1 MPTGTAAPQVPIA
14 VVGLGAL
21 MPDALDP
28 ADFWRNVVAGRDLMT
43 DVPPSRWLIGDY
55 YDADP
60 AVPDGTYGRRG
71 AFLPAVDFDP
81 MRYGIPPNAL
91 PATDTS
97 QLLALMVAEQ
107 VLADCASGP
116 IDRERVSVL
125 VGASALQLMV
135 EVSGRLQRPLWLK
148 GLRDRGMPEAD
159 AQAACDAIAANY
171 VPWTEETFPG
181 LLTNVISGRIANK
194 FDLHGTNHTTD
205 AACASSLAAVY
216 AAVAELALGRADL
229 VLTGGVDT
237 MNDITMFTCFSRTPA
252 LSLSGDCRPFSDAA
266 DGTMLGEG
274 IAMFALKRLADAE
287 RDGDHVYAVIRG
299 VGTSSDGRG
308 AAIYAPRPEGQVR
321 ALRRAY
327 ESAGYGPGSVELVE
341 AHGTGTRAGDAAEFA
356 ALREVFAASHAGSAW
371 CALGSVKS
379 QIGHTKA
386 AAGAAG
392 LLKAVLALAHQ
403 TLPPTI
409 KVDQPSA
416 ALGIDGSPFYLN
428 TQARPWT
435 RAADH
440 PRRASVSSFGFGGTN
455 FHVTLEEYRPPAG
468 SRARPAGRFAAGPE
482 LVLLSAGSRDELLRR
497 LRQLGPSRS
506 LSVVAGQTR
515 QDFRADDDLRLAV
528 TVSSPADLAAKLT
541 AAEMLIEGGATAAPG
556 IHLATGGAQ
565 PGRVGFLFPGQ
576 GSQYVGMGADVAMA
590 MPQAQA
596 SWDRTASLGLG
607 EVPLHTV
614 VFPAPAFTDAGRLGQ
629 EARLTATEWAQPALA
644 AHSMALLSVLSDLKL
659 VPDCVAGHSFG
670 ELTALYAAG
679 AVGPDTLLRL
689 ARRRGELMR
698 EAAAEPSAMLAV
710 TASWDQ
716 AAGAI
721 EQVPGVWL
729 ANDNAPRQV
738 VLAGTREALEAAAAR
753 LSGQRIG
760 TMWLNAA
767 AAFHSPLVAA
777 AAGPLLDFLRAAD
790 VRAPSVKVYAGADAT
805 VYPDDQDEL
814 RRRLADQLTAPVRF
828 VDVINAM
835 YADGVRTFVEVGPG
849 AVLTGLAGQ
858 ILGDREHAAVCL
870 DRRGR
875 AGLAVLLDGFGRLAV
890 RGVAMDAAALGAA
903 CAGTARG
910 DGAAE
915 PDRPRMTVKIDGGNY
930 GRPYPPLDGAAPDV
944 AVPQQTPQQGTLPDG
959 ATQEE
964 QPPPQEVTP
973 RQAPL
978 DGFAPND
985 PPQEGIPAAGAAPNG
1000 AAPGRAPQEAAAP
1013 NGAAPEGTP
1022 LAGTVPVGNAS
1033 GPLAGELA
1041 LQALQPPAAV
1051 AGPPAAARADDS
1063 WLQVIEAAQRQSA
1076 EAHAAFQRAMTDSH
1090 LAYLRM
1096 TQATFAGLL
1105 GMATGEPAAVPPE
1118 LSPGPARQ
1126 LPPAPVPPIPP
1137 TPPSVPPALRPPASP
1152 SRPPGPGGAT
1162 GSPVPA
1168 PQAAPAAA
1176 PVNGSGGSA
1185 APGPLDAESIGLLLL
1200 SIVAERTGY
1209 PAEMLNV
1216 DMDLEAD
1223 LGIDSIKKVEILSA
1237 IGEQA
1242 GDMPGVDPGAFTS
1255 LRTLRAIAEKT
1266 SELSGAGGPTVPAA
1280 YQAAAPRP
1288 APCHRP
1294 VRPRRRPVRPRR
1306 RPVRLRTRRPAGPRW
1321 PPPLRRSRARSGPS
1335 PRRSRFP
1342 RRASRENWA
1351 TAS

>member
-1 MPTGTAAPQVPIA
+1 MPTGTATPQVPIA
-14 VVGLGAL
+14 VVGVGAL
-21 MPDALDP
+21 MPDALDA

-71 AFLPAVDFDP
+71 AFLPEVDFDP

-107 VLADCASGP
+107 VFADCASGP
-116 IDRERVSVL
+116 PADRERVSVL
-125 VGASALQLMV
+125 IGASALQLMV

-148 GLRDRGMPEAD
+148 GLRDRGMSEAD

-216 AAVAELALGRADL
+216 TAVAELALGRANL

-308 AAIYAPRPEGQVR
+308 AAIYAPRPEGQVL

-356 ALREVFAASHAGSAW
+356 ALREVFAAAGHAGPGW

-392 LLKAVLALAHQ
+392 LLKAVLAVAHQ

-409 KVDQPSA
+409 KVDQPSG

-468 SRARPAGRFAAGPE
+468 SGARPAARFAAAPD

-497 LRQLGPSRS
+497 LRQLGSARS
-506 LSVVAGQTR
+506 LSVAAGQTR
-515 QDFRADDDLRLAV
+515 QDFRADDDVRLAM
-528 TVSSPADLAAKLT
+528 TVSSPADLPAKLT
-541 AAEMLIEGGATAAPG
+541 AAEMLIEGGAAVASG
-556 IHLATGGAQ
+556 IHLATGDAQ

-596 SWDRTASLGLG
+596 SWDRAASLCLG

-679 AVGPDTLLRL
+679 AVDPGTLLRL

-698 EAAAEPSAMLAV
+698 EAAAEPGGMLAV
-710 TASWDQ
+710 TASWER

-738 VLAGTREALEAAAAR
+738 VLAGTREALKAAEAR
-753 LSGQRIG
+753 LSGQGIG

-767 AAFHSPLVAA
+767 AAFHSPLVTA

-790 VRAPSVKVYAGADAT
+790 VRAPSVKVYAAADAT
-805 VYPDDQDEL
+805 VYPADRDEL
-814 RRRLADQLTAPVRF
+814 CRRLADQLTAPVRF
-828 VDVINAM
+828 LDVINAM

-875 AGLAVLLDGFGRLAV
+875 DGLAVLLDGLGRLAV
-890 RGVAMDAAALGAA
+890 RGVAMDAAALGGA
-903 CAGTARG
+903 CAAERG
-910 DGAAE
+910 DAAAE
-915 PDRPRMTVKIDGGNY
+915 KDRRRMTVKIDGGNY
-930 GRPYPPLDGAAPDV
+930 GRPYPPPDGTAPDV
-944 AVPQQTPQQGTLPDG
+944 AVPKQTAHEGTPPDA
-959 ATQEE
+959 ATREE
-964 QPPPQEVTP
+964 QPPQTATP
-973 RQAPL
+973 RGAPP
-978 DGFAPND
+978 DGFAPNG
-985 PPQEGIPAAGAAPNG
+985 PPRQGAPQVGVPANG
-1000 AAPGRAPQEAAAP
+1000 AAQH
-1013 NGAAPEGTP
+1013 GAAQHGT
-1022 LAGTVPVGNAS
+1022 AQHG
-1033 GPLAGELA
+1033 
-1041 LQALQPPAAV
+1041 
-1051 AGPPAAARADDS
+1051 
-1063 WLQVIEAAQRQSA
+1063 AQRSTEQRSTEQRRA
-1076 EAHAAFQRAMTDSH
+1076 E
-1090 LAYLRM
+1090 
-1096 TQATFAGLL
+1096 
-1105 GMATGEPAAVPPE
+1105 
-1118 LSPGPARQ
+1118 
-1126 LPPAPVPPIPP
+1126 
-1137 TPPSVPPALRPPASP
+1137 
-1152 SRPPGPGGAT
+1152 
-1162 GSPVPA
+1162 
-1168 PQAAPAAA
+1168 
-1176 PVNGSGGSA
+1176 
-1185 APGPLDAESIGLLLL
+1185 
-1200 SIVAERTGY
+1200 
-1209 PAEMLNV
+1209 
-1216 DMDLEAD
+1216 
-1223 LGIDSIKKVEILSA
+1223 
-1237 IGEQA
+1237 
-1242 GDMPGVDPGAFTS
+1242 
-1255 LRTLRAIAEKT
+1255 
-1266 SELSGAGGPTVPAA
+1266 
-1280 YQAAAPRP
+1280 
-1288 APCHRP
+1288 C
-1294 VRPRRRPVRPRR
+1294 RRRQ
-1306 RPVRLRTRRPAGPRW
+1306 
-1321 PPPLRRSRARSGPS
+1321 PS
-1335 PRRSRFP
+1335 EMEP
-1342 RRASRENWA
+1342 RRAECRRRQPSRLGPRRAAYHWPA
-1351 TAS
+1351 RSR